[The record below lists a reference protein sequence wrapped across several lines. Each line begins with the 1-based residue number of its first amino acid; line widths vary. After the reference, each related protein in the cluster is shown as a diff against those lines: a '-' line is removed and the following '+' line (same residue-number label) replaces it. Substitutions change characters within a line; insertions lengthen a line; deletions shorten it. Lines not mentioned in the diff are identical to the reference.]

1 MTIIHSRGTT
11 AAELQLGNCRQVA
24 NNQRECQDGR
34 REIGFWLKKNQ
45 YGDHLQYFD
54 ERNEGILHIPQE
66 R

>member
-1 MTIIHSRGTT
+1 MVIYFKGTT

-34 REIGFWLKKNQ
+34 REIGLWPKKNQ
-45 YGDHLQYFD
+45 YGDHLQYSD
-54 ERNEGILHIPQE
+54 ERNEGISYIPQE